1 MLASRLEEKRVKR
14 RLNNLIMAITKTE
27 RRKRIRLGI
36 RRKIS
41 GTSQRPRVSV
51 FKSNKA
57 IYAQLIDD
65 ASGKTL
71 ASASTRDIGK
81 EGLNVGIAKEVGLKL
96 AENAKSAG
104 IETVIFD
111 RAGYKYHGRVKSLAE
126 GAREGGLKF

>member
-1 MLASRLEEKRVKR
+1 
-14 RLNNLIMAITKTE
+14 MAISKTV

-41 GTSQRPRVSV
+41 GTTDRPRVSV

-65 ASGKTL
+65 INGKTL
-71 ASASTRDIGK
+71 ASASTKELGK
-81 EGLNVGIAKEVGLKL
+81 EGLNMDIAKEVGMKL
-96 AENAKSAG
+96 AENAKGAG
-104 IETVIFD
+104 IETVVFD